1 MRAISREIIRQRL
14 GVLPAQQNLKL
25 LNVSRSHRWSVATPS
40 LLDYFYWCRSL
51 EIRLRRFASQ
61 SCKIFHML
69 SDLTLSHIVI
79 HTHVTGCNTVIAV
92 MGKIRTGAIHW
103 HMSRKS
109 ETALSPIGAPYAPR
123 LRLRQHVN
131 LQASESQDDC
141 HRAHRASSKAT
152 RLFLTKY

>member
-25 LNVSRSHRWSVATPS
+25 LNVSRSHRWSIATPS

-92 MGKIRTGAIHW
+92 MGKIR

-109 ETALSPIGAPYAPR
+109 ETALSPIGAPYVPR

-131 LQASESQDDC
+131 LQASECQDDC
-141 HRAHRASSKAT
+141 HRAHRASSKVT
-152 RLFLTKY
+152 ILFLTKY